1 MKLACRSAAL
11 SANAFLSDLHAFVM
25 PKIVYRSPKKTF
37 LEAKNFFCGQIATSA
52 AETYFLGLQINVL
65 GV

>member
-25 PKIVYRSPKKTF
+25 PKIVYRSHT
-37 LEAKNFFCGQIATSA
+37 KNVFRSQTLFCGQIATSA